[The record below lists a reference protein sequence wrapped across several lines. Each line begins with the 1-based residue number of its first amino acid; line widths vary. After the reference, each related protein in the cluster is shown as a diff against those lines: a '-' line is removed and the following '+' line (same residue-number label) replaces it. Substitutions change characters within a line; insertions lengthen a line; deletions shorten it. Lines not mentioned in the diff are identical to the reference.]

1 MYIAFYLRTSFG
13 TITVDLTMKELL
25 KDAVTTIVYN
35 VVQSSNTLTCR
46 EKYYTA
52 FVGNLVLLPVVK
64 EYDYYIQN
72 N

>member
-1 MYIAFYLRTSFG
+1 
-13 TITVDLTMKELL
+13 MKELL